1 MVLIYSHIS
10 SSRLKYICSFIFKEL
25 IGIDFKLTIDSEKF
39 KTHIGPKINYSDAK
53 IAADEFYIQNHSLL
67 FEQNI
72 KIQNTGCF
80 TANNYKVFFKAENSD
95 LPFDIFAASFYLLS
109 RYEEY
114 LPHEKDMYG
123 RFGYENSIANREGFL
138 NLPLINIWVKDLANS
153 LKLKYSTFN
162 VQHSMFKFEATYD
175 IDIAY
180 SYKHKGLWR
189 NIGGFFKSPSAERIK
204 VLSGAE
210 KDPFDCYEW
219 LHQLHQQY
227 NLQPVYFFLVAEQ
240 NGRYDKNILPH
251 KDAMLK
257 LVTQHAKKYRVGLHP
272 SWQSGDDRS
281 LLKKEKEQLA
291 AMVQDAG
298 SVPAGAKPTMVQ
310 AAGSVPTLSRQHYIR
325 FNLPEGYQR
334 LITAGIT
341 DDYSMG
347 YGSTN
352 GFRASVASAFYWYD
366 LEKEEQTTL
375 RIHPFCFMDANAYY
389 EQRQNPQQTLEEL
402 MHYLSVCKAI
412 NGTLI
417 SIWHNN
423 FLGTKK
429 EFEGWK
435 AVYQQFIVQVQQ

>member
-10 SSRLKYICSFIFKEL
+10 SSRLKYIYSFIFKEL
-25 IGIDFKLTIDSEKF
+25 MGIDFKLTIDSEKF

-53 IAADEFYIQNHSLL
+53 ISADEFYIQNHPLL

-72 KIQNTGCF
+72 QIQKTDYF
-80 TANNYKVFFKAENSD
+80 TVNNNKAFFKTVNSD
-95 LPFDIFAASFYLLS
+95 FPFDIFAASFYLLS

-123 RFGYENSIANREGFL
+123 RYGYENSIANREGFL

-180 SYKHKGLWR
+180 SYKHKGFWR

-227 NLQPVYFFLVAEQ
+227 NLQPVYFFLVAEE

-281 LLKKEKEQLA
+281 LLKKEKERLA
-291 AMVQDAG
+291 AMVQAAE
-298 SVPAGAKPTMVQ
+298 SVPAP
-310 AAGSVPTLSRQHYIR
+310 SRQHYIR

-347 YGSTN
+347 YGSIN
-352 GFRASVASAFYWYD
+352 GFRASVATAFFWYD
-366 LEKEEQTTL
+366 LEKEEQTHL
-375 RIHPFCFMDANAYY
+375 RIHPFCFMDANAFY
-389 EQRQNPQQTLEEL
+389 EQRQNPEQTLEEL
-402 MHYLSVCKAI
+402 VHYLSVCKAI
-412 NGTLI
+412 NGTMI
-417 SIWHNN
+417 TIWHNN

-429 EFEGWK
+429 EFANPIAIGWK
-435 AVYQQFIVQVQQ
+435 AIYESFIVQVQQ